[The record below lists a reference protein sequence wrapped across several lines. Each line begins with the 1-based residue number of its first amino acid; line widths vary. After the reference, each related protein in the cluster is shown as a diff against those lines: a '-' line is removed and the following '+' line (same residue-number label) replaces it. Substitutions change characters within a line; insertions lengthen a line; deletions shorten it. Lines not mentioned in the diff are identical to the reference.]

1 MNKPL
6 FDTAEKAVVNFVL
19 SLEDFNH
26 EISKLK
32 LMNRV
37 KEGDNYFFCEK
48 VLLDYIVEQVLERRQ
63 AQIIISNKRY
73 LVDCAGSALISSA
86 AWFDK
91 EIQKQKF
98 QIKILIPAFQMR
110 KAVEV

>member
-6 FDTAEKAVVNFVL
+6 FDTAEKAVVNFVM
-19 SLEDFNH
+19 SLEDVNH
-26 EISKLK
+26 ETSKLK
-32 LMNRV
+32 LMNRI
-37 KEGDNYFFCEK
+37 KEGDDYDVEK
-48 VLLDYIVEQVLERRQ
+48 VLLDYLIEQALERRQ
-63 AQIIISNKRY
+63 ARIIISNKTY

-91 EIQKQKF
+91 EIEKHKF

-110 KAVEV
+110 KAVEI